1 MAKSRA
7 SAGGNTGAMW
17 RLYPRIMAVTV
28 TPETLRRLIREA
40 EAERGRA
47 AAPTLNRAFA
57 QLAAGYRLQ
66 LQRMTGGRGP
76 AVADDPPPQQWF
88 AT

>member
-66 LQRMTGGRGP
+66 LQRMTAGRDP
-76 AVADDPPPQQWF
+76 AIAADPPPQQRF

>member
-1 MAKSRA
+1 
-7 SAGGNTGAMW
+7 MW

-40 EAERGRA
+40 EAERGRIQ
-47 AAPTLNRAFA
+47 TDSLKRAYA

-66 LQRMTGGRGP
+66 LERIGGVGSS
-76 AVADDPPPQQWF
+76 
-88 AT
+88 

>member
-1 MAKSRA
+1 
-7 SAGGNTGAMW
+7 MW

-47 AAPTLNRAFA
+47 EASTLKRAFA
-57 QLAAGYRLQ
+57 QLAACYAVQ
-66 LQRMTGGRGP
+66 LARMGADTTPFRSMIDAGTDHGAGGP
-76 AVADDPPPQQWF
+76 APD
-88 AT
+88 

>member
-1 MAKSRA
+1 
-7 SAGGNTGAMW
+7 MW

-47 AAPTLNRAFA
+47 QAPTLKRAFA
-57 QLAAGYRLQ
+57 QLAACYAVQ
-66 LQRMTGGRGP
+66 LDAMT
-76 AVADDPPPQQWF
+76 ADE
-88 AT
+88 ATFCNIF

>member
-1 MAKSRA
+1 
-7 SAGGNTGAMW
+7 
-17 RLYPRIMAVTV
+17 MAVSV

-47 AAPTLNRAFA
+47 DAPTLKRAWA
-57 QLAAGYRLQ
+57 QLAGGYRVTLE
-66 LQRMTGGRGP
+66 RIERP
-76 AVADDPPPQQWF
+76 RR

>member
-1 MAKSRA
+1 MGKSRA

-66 LQRMTGGRGP
+66 LQRMTGGRDP
-76 AVADDPPPQQWF
+76 AITADPPPQQRS

>member
-1 MAKSRA
+1 
-7 SAGGNTGAMW
+7 MW

-47 AAPTLNRAFA
+47 AAPTLKRAFA
-57 QLAAGYRLQ
+57 QLATGYAVQ
-66 LQRMTGGRGP
+66 LERMMARGGWPRDG
-76 AVADDPPPQQWF
+76 DDDGL
-88 AT
+88 AMART

>member
-1 MAKSRA
+1 
-7 SAGGNTGAMW
+7 MW

-47 AAPTLNRAFA
+47 KASTLKRAFA
-57 QLAAGYRLQ
+57 QLAAGYAVQ
-66 LQRMTGGRGP
+66 LRAMTG
-76 AVADDPPPQQWF
+76 DS
-88 AT
+88 

>member
-1 MAKSRA
+1 MGKSRA

-66 LQRMTGGRGP
+66 LQRMTGGRDP
-76 AVADDPPPQQWF
+76 AIAANPPPQQRF